1 MAWRDSFD
9 ASPRSWPPYVAR
21 VFPNYVERLGNGR
34 PTAPAA
40 RAIGR
45 NFGNDG
51 WKGTVY
57 GRFLARLKKFAHLP
71 SP

>member
-1 MAWRDSFD
+1 MLPEFFPIMSNGWAMAVH
-9 ASPRSWPPYVAR
+9 P
-21 VFPNYVERLGNGR
+21 
-34 PTAPAA
+34 APAA